1 MPSSTVTL
9 LTDFGSADGYAGA
22 MKGAVLG
29 VNPEANIVDI
39 THETPSRD
47 VGHAAFVLGSTCP
60 FFSPETIHVAVV
72 DPGVGTWR
80 RALVVVTPH
89 GRFVLPDNGLLT
101 YLAEHHLRAEAASG
115 VGPGVA
121 AAFMEPYV
129 TTLPAAWSAWELTEP
144 AWWRGRVSDTFHG
157 RDVFGPV
164 AAHLSLAVE
173 PERMGRQVEDIV
185 CLRVFE
191 ADAEDGVVR
200 GRIVFVDRFGNLV
213 TNVRPSQAPGG
224 ALRVTVAGV
233 DVPGPLRS
241 YAEGDGLRVLVG
253 SHGFLEVA
261 EKNGSAAERLSAGV
275 GARVTVTPAWRRRGR
290 RLSPSTR

>member
-1 MPSSTVTL
+1 
-9 LTDFGSADGYAGA
+9 

-72 DPGVGTWR
+72 DPGVGTSR

-89 GRFVLPDNGLLT
+89 GRFVVPDNGLLT

-129 TTLPAAWSAWELTEP
+129 TTLPAGWSAWELTEP
-144 AWWRGRVSDTFHG
+144 AYWRGQVSDTFHG

-164 AAHLSLAVE
+164 AAHLSLGVE
-173 PERMGRQVEDIV
+173 PRRMGRQVEDIV

-191 ADAEDGVVR
+191 ADAEDGGVR

-213 TNVRPSQAPGG
+213 TNVRPSQAPDG

-261 EKNGSAAERLSAGV
+261 EKNGSAAERLSTGV
-275 GARVTVTPAWRRRGR
+275 GARVTVTPA
-290 RLSPSTR
+290 